1 MKELY
6 ENYLTTS
13 EKNNISIISISE
25 EEREKGMETRF
36 KQIVDENLPNPWK
49 EVGPQI
55 QKENRT
61 LVTSIQRGLLQ
72 GTLY

>member
-6 ENYLTTS
+6 EDYLTTS

-25 EEREKGMETRF
+25 EEREKGRETLF